1 MFPHEQFPLT
11 LFCGIQTSYV
21 LQGAVAP
28 VEGKSMPVAKIP
40 GSEGTIKT
48 KIIAQ
53 ETSPTNAVTVL
64 KDQKAALKSSD
75 KLVARVEVQD
85 ITKIAEKDMK
95 TTVPKSALPALKA
108 ENVKVKIAEKDMK
121 TTVPKSALPALK
133 AENVKVKIAEK
144 DMKTTVPKSAL
155 PVLKDQKTEVTTVVK
170 GDLK

>member
-1 MFPHEQFPLT
+1 MHRPDFSTF
-11 LFCGIQTSYV
+11 G
-21 LQGAVAP
+21 
-28 VEGKSMPVAKIP
+28 
-40 GSEGTIKT
+40 GTR
-48 KIIAQ
+48 
-53 ETSPTNAVTVL
+53 TNAVTVL

-95 TTVPKSALPALKA
+95 TTVPKSVLPELKA

-121 TTVPKSALPALK
+121 S
-133 AENVKVKIAEK
+133 
-144 DMKTTVPKSAL
+144 TVPKSAL